1 MTAGTSALL
10 IAIGGGVAGIA
21 ALTSDGSDAP
31 RIVTAVGQA
40 ADTGA
45 GTEAGAE
52 PAALP
57 STGSGTNPAAPGME
71 PAVPGMEPAVPG
83 MEPAVPGMEPAVPG
97 MEPPGPRTKRA
108 APGMEPVAAP
118 YGGAKRAATIPRGA
132 DKADRTGAREPR
144 THQPAAESPA
154 YPPAP
159 SAARP
164 PAGPTTPGQP
174 GITTRTEYEKREVPF
189 QTKFVRDPT
198 LPRGAKKVQSAGV
211 AGEETLRYLVT
222 LNDGREI
229 DRELVDITVTRQP
242 QHRVIA
248 FGSRRGFDRPRGYR
262 CEGKSLALC
271 VPLGRKAC
279 PQPEPEESAAAL
291 GGSITVLD
299 QDIELI
305 DGEAVDE
312 LPQMHCAPK
321 EPVADSRG

>member
-1 MTAGTSALL
+1 MTAGASALL

-21 ALTSDGSDAP
+21 VLTSDGSDAP

-45 GTEAGAE
+45 GTETGAE
-52 PAALP
+52 PASPP
-57 STGSGTNPAAPGME
+57 SIGSGTNSAAPGME
-71 PAVPGMEPAVPG
+71 AAVPGTEPAVPG
-83 MEPAVPGMEPAVPG
+83 TEPLGPG
-97 MEPPGPRTKRA
+97 TKQA
-108 APGMEPVAAP
+108 APGMEAVAAP

-132 DKADRTGAREPR
+132 DKADRAGTREPR
-144 THQPAAESPA
+144 TQQPAAESPA
-154 YPPAP
+154 YAPVP
-159 SAARP
+159 SAAQP

-174 GITTRTEYEKREVPF
+174 GITTRTEYDKREVPF

-198 LPRGAKKVQSAGV
+198 LPRGARKVQSAGV

-248 FGSRRGFDRPRGYR
+248 FGSRGGFDRPRGYR

-279 PQPEPEESAAAL
+279 PQPEPEESTAVL

-305 DGEAVDE
+305 DGEAVDK